1 MDLLLLLK
9 AAIMGIVEGLTE
21 FLPISSTGHLILAGS
36 LLDFTGEK
44 VKVFE
49 IAIQTGAMFAVVWEY
64 RQRIASTFARV
75 LGFDGVAVTATAFE
89 TETESYIITSGTGEG
104 GDFAYLASDV
114 ESFLDGL
121 AAEGRKTAHYSED
134 FCAAVSPVE
143 DVELAWAALAEGAV
157 LCRAGDCRAIL
168 QGQRCEA
175 GRLAHGSHYTRLWRP
190 RALRGDSCG
199 WRLLDL
205 ADDAGKSSREDR
217 GGAGRFRA
225 EMA

>member
-1 MDLLLLLK
+1 MTNTD
-9 AAIMGIVEGLTE
+9 
-21 FLPISSTGHLILAGS
+21 
-36 LLDFTGEK
+36 
-44 VKVFE
+44 
-49 IAIQTGAMFAVVWEY
+49 
-64 RQRIASTFARV
+64 RIASTFARV

-175 GRLAHGSHYTRLWRP
+175 GETADDYDTGEIVRIVRNGAAVKWDSEQTTTQALSVLRPEGWRP
-190 RALRGDSCG
+190 VRD
-199 WRLLDL
+199 
-205 ADDAGKSSREDR
+205 
-217 GGAGRFRA
+217 
-225 EMA
+225 